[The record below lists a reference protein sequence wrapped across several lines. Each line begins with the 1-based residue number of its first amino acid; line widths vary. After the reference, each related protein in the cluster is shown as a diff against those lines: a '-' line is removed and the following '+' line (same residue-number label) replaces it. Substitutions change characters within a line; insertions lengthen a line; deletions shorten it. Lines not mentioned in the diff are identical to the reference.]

1 MLRLTRRP
9 GEKIILTVQ
18 REFVEG
24 VDPNLSL
31 EIQIVITGVRG
42 KQVELGITAPP
53 DKVRVL
59 RGELAKCDDK

>member
-9 GEKIILTVQ
+9 GEKIIVTVKTGS
-18 REFVEG
+18 VEG

-42 KQVELGITAPP
+42 KQVELGIIAPP

-59 RGELAKCDDK
+59 RGELAECDGR